1 MTPELGVFALI
12 LAFCLSL
19 SQSFFG
25 LVGAWRDKPAW
36 MSVARPAVTGPGDE
50 NHIEIVRLDDPIQV
64 HINKILTR
72 RSTPMTHHQRLY
84 VLQLQRLFQ
93 EGIVV

>member
-36 MSVARPAVTGPGDE
+36 MSVARPAAASAKAHPAFRRRASARRMTSASISREAVGGRAGIMGTPRSGFGMETLTG
-50 NHIEIVRLDDPIQV
+50 
-64 HINKILTR
+64 
-72 RSTPMTHHQRLY
+72 
-84 VLQLQRLFQ
+84 
-93 EGIVV
+93 